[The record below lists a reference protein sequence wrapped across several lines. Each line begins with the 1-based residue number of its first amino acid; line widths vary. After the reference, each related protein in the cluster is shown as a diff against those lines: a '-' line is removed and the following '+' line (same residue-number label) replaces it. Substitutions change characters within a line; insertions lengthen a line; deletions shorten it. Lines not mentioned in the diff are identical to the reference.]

1 MSNAIAKAL
10 EDAAKKVGQ
19 AIEDAAKSVVKFFK
33 DTVER
38 IKRAVKDLVGHDE
51 KAAEELT
58 RAAKHTDET
67 PDVPGGGSS
76 KPHTG
81 EGESTHPVSEI
92 PEPNDHPS
100 LGEDPAHG
108 GAYNHGEYETSQ
120 RVQSERG
127 VRLERSDDPRVE
139 WVDQHGRTYDAM
151 GPIPSEYFDKSWRK
165 TMLSLDKHV
174 EKADF
179 TPFDV
184 TGLSP
189 EQIARVKDYIK
200 QYGDRVF
207 VVGE

>member
-10 EDAAKKVGQ
+10 EDAAKQVGK
-19 AIEDAAKSVVKFFK
+19 AIEDAAKSVAKFFR
-33 DTVER
+33 DTLER
-38 IKRAVKDLVGHDE
+38 LKRAVKNLVSHDE
-51 KAAEELT
+51 AAADELT
-58 RAAKHTDET
+58 QAAKYSDET
-67 PDVPGGGSS
+67 PDVPGGGSA

-81 EGESTHPVSEI
+81 DSETTRPVSEI
-92 PEPNDHPS
+92 PEPNDHRS

-127 VRLERSDDPRVE
+127 VRLQRSDDPRVE
-139 WVDQHGRTYDAM
+139 WVDQYERTYDAM
-151 GPIPSEYFDKSWRK
+151 GPIPAQYFDKSWRK

-189 EQIARVKDYIK
+189 EQVARVKEHIK